1 MTAQQEE
8 PGPDGMTRLGL
19 PGMQGWAAPFQPAG
33 QWSMELQEAALA
45 HGCWDE
51 SKFVGVQFVTQCW
64 RDRNSL
70 GPLHGHTGADAK
82 RSGPVTLVVL
92 FAKHCSFLGECS
104 STAVFL

>member
-1 MTAQQEE
+1 
-8 PGPDGMTRLGL
+8 
-19 PGMQGWAAPFQPAG
+19 
-33 QWSMELQEAALA
+33 MELQEAALA

-70 GPLHGHTGADAK
+70 GPLHGHRGADANGEGL
-82 RSGPVTLVVL
+82 SPLVIL